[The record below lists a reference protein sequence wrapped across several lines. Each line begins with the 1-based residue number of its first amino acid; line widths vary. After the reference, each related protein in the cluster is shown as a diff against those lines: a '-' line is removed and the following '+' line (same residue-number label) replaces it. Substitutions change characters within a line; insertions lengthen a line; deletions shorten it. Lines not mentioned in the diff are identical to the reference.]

1 MLPASLVKAVTPL
14 IIRASIPGMTIPQ
27 NDSNALYSRAI
38 ETLRTLLAEAKAS
51 GDPDPTAMN
60 LATVAGDGRVSS
72 RIVLLK
78 HLGEDGLHFFTNYDS
93 AKAEQLAEH
102 AQAAVAFH
110 WKTLRDQVQVRVEGR
125 VEKLDA
131 ASSDAYFASRPR
143 MSQIGAWASLQ
154 SQTLPDREVFV
165 SRVAEFEQRFADGDV
180 PRPLNWGGYRLLPD
194 LFEFWYGAN
203 FRLHDR
209 QRYEMREGV
218 WTRRLLFP

>member
-1 MLPASLVKAVTPL
+1 MTTTSTNPNPL
-14 IIRASIPGMTIPQ
+14 YAE
-27 NDSNALYSRAI
+27 AI
-38 ETLRTLLAEAKAS
+38 ETLRTLLAEAKAA
-51 GDPDPTAMN
+51 GDPEATAMN
-60 LATVAGDGRVSS
+60 LATVSASGRVSS

-78 HLGEDGLHFFTNYDS
+78 HLGLDGLRFFTNYDS
-93 AKAEQLAEH
+93 DKAEQLAAH
-102 AQAAVAFH
+102 AQIAVAFH

-131 ASSDAYFASRPR
+131 EASDTYFASRPR

-154 SQTLPDREVFV
+154 SRELPAREVFDN
-165 SRVAEFEQRFADGDV
+165 RVAEFEERFAGVDV
-180 PRPLNWGGYRLLPD
+180 PRPPNWGGYRLVPD

-209 QRYEMREGV
+209 HRYELHEGR